1 MAKSSQ
7 LAAQVE
13 GLLGSI
19 RPEAGLTKSLGV
31 TSPDQKKVERTLPE
45 SERRFRQ
52 MIDALPVAIYTTD
65 AEGRLTHFNA
75 AAVEFSGRTPELGS
89 DQWCVTWKL
98 YYPDGTPM
106 PHDKCP
112 MAIAL
117 KEGRILRDVEAIAER
132 PDGKRIWFT
141 PYPTPLRDPDGTIT
155 GGVNML
161 LDITERKQAEEAR
174 ARLAAIVESSDDAIV
189 SKDLNGIIMTWNKGA
204 ERLFGYTA
212 QEAVGQSIT
221 MLIPPERSNEETG
234 ILERIRRGESVEHYE
249 TVRRR
254 KDGALLDISLTISP
268 VIDSNQKI
276 IGASKIARDITQ
288 RKRMEDE
295 LARWRFTL
303 ESRVA
308 EQTQQLQAEAAERK
322 RLEAE
327 VAGAAEA
334 EQERLGQ
341 ELHDGLGQEL
351 TGIAMMLDVL
361 KMNLMKA
368 APKQATEAQRLE
380 MMLRGSADKAR
391 QLAKGFYPVE
401 VEKYGLQV
409 ALLELA
415 RRNQESF
422 GVRCDVEA
430 EGDIAG
436 LHDGQVIQLYRIA
449 QEALHNAV
457 KHAKAKQILVR
468 LSRQK
473 AEWMLTVKDDG
484 VGLPAGAPGSSGM
497 GLRIMR
503 YRAHMM
509 DGRLSV
515 RNDDVGGV
523 IVSCWVPVIQKEP
536 IEVVLSR
543 PNRA

>member
-1 MAKSSQ
+1 
-7 LAAQVE
+7 
-13 GLLGSI
+13 
-19 RPEAGLTKSLGV
+19 
-31 TSPDQKKVERTLPE
+31 
-45 SERRFRQ
+45 
-52 MIDALPVAIYTTD
+52 
-65 AEGRLTHFNA
+65 
-75 AAVEFSGRTPELGS
+75 
-89 DQWCVTWKL
+89 
-98 YYPDGTPM
+98 
-106 PHDKCP
+106 
-112 MAIAL
+112 
-117 KEGRILRDVEAIAER
+117 
-132 PDGKRIWFT
+132 
-141 PYPTPLRDPDGTIT
+141 
-155 GGVNML
+155 ML

-212 QEAVGQSIT
+212 QEAIGQSIT
-221 MLIPPERSNEETG
+221 MLIPPERSDEETG

-295 LARWRFTL
+295 LGRWRLTL

-308 EQTQQLQAEAAERK
+308 EQTQQLQTEAAERK

-401 VEKYGLQV
+401 VEKYGLLV

-430 EGDIAG
+430 EEDLAG

-473 AEWMLTVKDDG
+473 AAWMLTVKDDG
-484 VGLPAGAPGSSGM
+484 VGLPGW
-497 GLRIMR
+497 
-503 YRAHMM
+503 RA
-509 DGRLSV
+509 RL
-515 RNDDVGGV
+515 DWHGTAYHA
-523 IVSCWVPVIQKEP
+523 I
-536 IEVVLSR
+536 SR
-543 PNRA
+543 PYDGW